1 MYIIEQ
7 KGWQVFIYYLHSSYK
22 LRKHIVQRCVVIIY
36 DFNIRVLLCNIFII
50 KWYKRTGDII
60 FGHFSFKEMFLLME
74 TKFWTTRS
82 LEDSGVPSSL
92 TIINTA
98 VSPSSKQLINE
109 TFKCKPIQ
117 LDSQALRPLPS
128 CILFQIYLCHDLQI
142 HANSILLTGLFIK
155 LVVIK
160 R

>member
-1 MYIIEQ
+1 MFMYSYSLHEFGFVMYIIEER
-7 KGWQVFIYYLHSSYK
+7 GWQVIVYYLHSSYK

-82 LEDSGVPSSL
+82 LEDSVVPSNW
-92 TIINTA
+92 TIINTV
-98 VSPSSKQLINE
+98 VSSS
-109 TFKCKPIQ
+109 
-117 LDSQALRPLPS
+117 S
-128 CILFQIYLCHDLQI
+128 
-142 HANSILLTGLFIK
+142 
-155 LVVIK
+155 
-160 R
+160 

>member
-1 MYIIEQ
+1 MNLRSKKFPRGWGRVHDPPTPTRSPYTCLCIFAHKSYYLQEFGFVMYIIEER
-7 KGWQVFIYYLHSSYK
+7 GWQVIVYYLHSSYK

-82 LEDSGVPSSL
+82 LEDSGVPSNW

-98 VSPSSKQLINE
+98 VSSS
-109 TFKCKPIQ
+109 
-117 LDSQALRPLPS
+117 S
-128 CILFQIYLCHDLQI
+128 
-142 HANSILLTGLFIK
+142 
-155 LVVIK
+155 
-160 R
+160 

>member
-1 MYIIEQ
+1 M
-7 KGWQVFIYYLHSSYK
+7 FIYYLHSSYK

-36 DFNIRVLLCNIFII
+36 DFNIRVHLCNIFII

-82 LEDSGVPSSL
+82 LEDSGVPSNW
-92 TIINTA
+92 TIINTV
-98 VSPSSKQLINE
+98 VSSSSKQLINE
-109 TFKCKPIQ
+109 TFKCKPIY
-117 LDSQALRPLPS
+117 LDSQALHPLPS
-128 CILFQIYLCHDLQI
+128 FTLFQIYLCHDLQI
-142 HANSILLTGLFIK
+142 HANSILLTVLFIK